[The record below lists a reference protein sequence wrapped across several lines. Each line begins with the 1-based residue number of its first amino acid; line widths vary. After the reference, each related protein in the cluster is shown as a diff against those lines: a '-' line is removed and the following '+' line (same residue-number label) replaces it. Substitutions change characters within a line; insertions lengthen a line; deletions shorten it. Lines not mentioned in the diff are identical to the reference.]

1 MDPNEHIYKVN
12 NTQRWVR
19 SFKVTYKA
27 EIDTEDVPME
37 VEFSLELG
45 KEYKKAKGEDNAR
58 KRNTNVVRPM
68 LKFPRNPARWS
79 S

>member
-1 MDPNEHIYKVN
+1 
-12 NTQRWVR
+12 
-19 SFKVTYKA
+19 
-27 EIDTEDVPME
+27 ME